1 MCFSYSETLMKHKI
15 EYIIYNE
22 LMVIFLLMH
31 FNCFYGLLRFQA
43 ILLRYCQLKF
53 INSLPKEEIALGKGN
68 LPNGKG

>member
-1 MCFSYSETLMKHKI
+1 
-15 EYIIYNE
+15 
-22 LMVIFLLMH
+22 MVIFLLMH